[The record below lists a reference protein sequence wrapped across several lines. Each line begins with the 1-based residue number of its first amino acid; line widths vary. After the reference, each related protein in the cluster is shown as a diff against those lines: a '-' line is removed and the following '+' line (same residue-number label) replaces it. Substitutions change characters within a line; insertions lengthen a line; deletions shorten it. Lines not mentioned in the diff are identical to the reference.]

1 MSGVSPEVVQA
12 ERSFSLSV
20 CVRQLHYSPAASK
33 ESLSEHIALQ
43 VCKAS
48 WFLGGVGF
56 SALKIGLWNGRK
68 SLITYHLDSADG
80 VVPFTKENDIICS
93 TVVPLLRYLGYLMAL
108 LA

>member
-43 VCKAS
+43 VCKALLVFG
-48 WFLGGVGF
+48 WRRFFGAEDWPLEWQKKFNHIPLGLSRWRG
-56 SALKIGLWNGRK
+56 
-68 SLITYHLDSADG
+68 
-80 VVPFTKENDIICS
+80 
-93 TVVPLLRYLGYLMAL
+93 TVYQGKRHYL
-108 LA
+108 